1 VGSGGD
7 GLSEFH
13 RAWSGSR
20 SCAHIITPR
29 CRARPVAVIA
39 RRQQRI
45 IVRTLDQRWEEGE
58 LSGGRGAASGR
69 RLTPRASVPG
79 RSCAVYELDLE
90 DGSVHRHDREE
101 QRRITE
107 RQLQDRAE
115 DLVNSHSKGAR
126 ACCNVAWGASRSVR
140 RLPKQ
145 LQARGVRHVD
155 AVGSEFATLEVRE
168 QCVW

>member
-1 VGSGGD
+1 MGSGGD

-13 RAWSGSR
+13 RAWPGSR

-39 RRQQRI
+39 RREQR
-45 IVRTLDQRWEEGE
+45 IVRTLLQRWEEGE

-69 RLTPRASVPG
+69 RLTSRASAPG

-107 RQLQDRAE
+107 RQLQDRTE
-115 DLVNSHSKGAR
+115 DLVNSHGKGAR
-126 ACCNVAWGASRSVR
+126 ACCNVAWRASRSVR